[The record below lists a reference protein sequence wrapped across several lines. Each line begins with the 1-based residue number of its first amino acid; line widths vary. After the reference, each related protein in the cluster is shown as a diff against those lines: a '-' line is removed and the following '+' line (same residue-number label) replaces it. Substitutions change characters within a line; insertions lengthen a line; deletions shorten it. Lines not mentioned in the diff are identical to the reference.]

1 MYALFYCDAF
11 PDPYQLCR
19 LDLGLQANGWHH
31 TISGCLLDLHFTA
44 PSSAGNVITTPAAR
58 IQRFEDTH
66 KHTKH
71 TKQLK
76 LLAEAPSVEAFYELY
91 PELFI

>member
-11 PDPYQLCR
+11 TTPYQLCR
-19 LDLGLQANGWHH
+19 FDLGFQANSWHH
-31 TISGCLLDLHFTA
+31 TASTCLLDLHF
-44 PSSAGNVITTPAAR
+44 SALTSDGDITTPAAR
-58 IQRFEDTH
+58 IRRFESMH
-66 KHTKH
+66 EH

-76 LLAEAPSVEAFYELY
+76 LLAEAPSVEAFFELS